1 MSFTFTRE
9 TDYLCIPSQNMLIVG
24 KCLLIVEQRSDRV
37 INSDLM
43 GVRHGRFLR
52 GRKLT
57 VVFKQNSLEVRP

>member
-9 TDYLCIPSQNMLIVG
+9 TDYLCVPSQNMLIVG

-43 GVRHGRFLR
+43 SERHGRFLR
-52 GRKLT
+52 GRKLA
-57 VVFKQNSLEVRP
+57 VVLSKSLEVRP